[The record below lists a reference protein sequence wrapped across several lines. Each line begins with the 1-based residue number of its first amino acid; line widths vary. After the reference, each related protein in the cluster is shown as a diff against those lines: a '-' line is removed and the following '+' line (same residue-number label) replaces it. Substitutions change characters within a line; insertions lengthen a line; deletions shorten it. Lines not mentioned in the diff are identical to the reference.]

1 MQTYEEDE
9 GLNDGMPEGGMESGK
24 EYVSQDCEF
33 QGEGRLDS
41 SWGGD
46 LVQNI
51 HGAVKWMD
59 KPFVV
64 HSPFETS
71 GDQQQAIDKL
81 SQGVL
86 DGDRYQTLKGVTGS
100 GKTYT
105 MAKIIEKVQRPTLI
119 LSHNKTLAAQLYKE
133 FKSFFPE
140 NRV

>member
-59 KPFVV
+59 
-64 HSPFETS
+64 
-71 GDQQQAIDKL
+71 
-81 SQGVL
+81 
-86 DGDRYQTLKGVTGS
+86 
-100 GKTYT
+100 
-105 MAKIIEKVQRPTLI
+105 
-119 LSHNKTLAAQLYKE
+119 
-133 FKSFFPE
+133 
-140 NRV
+140 